1 MDGIVKLIASHLYP
15 VALLAFVA
23 SAMVPALKLA
33 GLAVMLMVVML
44 VTTGRGASCLLK
56 ERAKLYYIVARIGR
70 WSIVDIIMESPLG
83 ALVQFGAVVSIA
95 PGMGGRR
102 PDPRGHFRRRAR
114 ALPMA

>member
-23 SAMVPALKLA
+23 SLMVPALKLA

-70 WSIVDIIMESPLG
+70 WSIVDIIMG
-83 ALVQFGAVVSIA
+83 IA
-95 PGMGGRR
+95 AGRAGGIW
-102 PDPRGHFRRRAR
+102 RGGQHRAR
-114 ALPMA
+114 HGRTTP